1 MQQISRNCTNPEP
14 AYGGN
19 YCLLENGNFQ
29 LGMYYTKLLKLF
41 FKFILFLDNV
51 TTKDFGP
58 KSNTMQYFSSSAAQ
72 FFEFHTD
79 VVIHTIPQ
87 NQKNYWIFELNVY
100 PYLERLFGIQVM
112 NDNKIRINCYDNL
125 ICLDDLDVHVDHIYQ
140 FVIRK
145 YPDEY
150 DDGLIKFDLL
160 LNGEVVHS
168 KKINQTNKEPTLT
181 MIFKKH
187 FFRNAGHLENLQL
200 LSFNKT
206 ETMNVKCDPG
216 ILTYILFRLPPKH
229 FLIFAYI

>member
-1 MQQISRNCTNPEP
+1 M
-14 AYGGN
+14 
-19 YCLLENGNFQ
+19 
-29 LGMYYTKLLKLF
+29 
-41 FKFILFLDNV
+41 
-51 TTKDFGP
+51 DFVS
-58 KSNTMQYFSSSAAQ
+58 KRNTMQYFSSSAAQ
-72 FFEFHTD
+72 FFEFHAD

-100 PYLERLFGIQVM
+100 PYLERLFGIQLM

-125 ICLDDLDVHVDHIYQ
+125 ICLDDLDIQVDHSYQ

-181 MIFKKH
+181 MVFKKN

-216 ILTYILFRLPPKH
+216 ILTFILSFHSKYLD
-229 FLIFAYI
+229 LILILLLSS